1 MNDLHGRTLNSQ
13 IGGHSLPLSVTPPAL
28 RLVYLFLPS
37 VVSVIGGGGKRDISN
52 AQLIPPRGVVVGLYV
67 HAVQLY
73 YIVQRLQFSV
83 GVVKC
88 SAHLSSFRFVG
99 LAG

>member
-37 VVSVIGGGGKRDISN
+37 VVSVIGGGKRDISN
-52 AQLIPPRGVVVGLYV
+52 AQFIPRGVV
-67 HAVQLY
+67 AVQLY
-73 YIVQRLQFSV
+73 YIVQQQQFNV